1 MDVDLEDIVSK
12 PWLGVR
18 VCSDT
23 RPDNTK
29 SFTAGVETVIVV
41 TVGTRFNVLEG
52 TRVFWTLNPSVVK
65 SNSIFSTIS
74 FSFSSLSFNKAN
86 TLQSRAVV

>member
-1 MDVDLEDIVSK
+1 MDVDLGDIISK

-52 TRVFWTLNPSVVK
+52 TKVFWSLKPSVVI
-65 SNSIFSTIS
+65 SNLTF
-74 FSFSSLSFNKAN
+74 LSFFFFKW
-86 TLQSRAVV
+86 